1 MKKQRRKPTTTA
13 KRAAQ
18 PAQEQPQSLGRRRAM
33 TWLRNGAVALP
44 ILGVG
49 GVFSVRAVQA
59 KMAEGDL
66 TRIGRGTPTIV
77 QIHDPQCQLCQT
89 LQRQTR
95 GALGAYDED
104 SYTFLVANIKSE
116 AGLAL
121 ASRYAVPHVTL
132 LMFDPKGEMVEVLR
146 GPAETGAVEDAV
158 ARHIGRYGAS

>member
-1 MKKQRRKPTTTA
+1 MKKQRRKPANTA
-13 KRAAQ
+13 KRQVQSTPTQAQ
-18 PAQEQPQSLGRRRAM
+18 DPGRRRAL
-33 TWLRNGAVALP
+33 TWLRNGAIALP
-44 ILGVG
+44 VLGAG
-49 GVFSVRAVQA
+49 AVFSVRAVQA

-66 TRIGRGTPTIV
+66 TRIGRGTPSIV

-95 GALGAYDED
+95 SALGAYADD

-116 AGLAL
+116 TGLAL

-146 GPAETGAVEDAV
+146 GPADEEVVEAAV
-158 ARHIGRYGAS
+158 ARHMGRYGAS